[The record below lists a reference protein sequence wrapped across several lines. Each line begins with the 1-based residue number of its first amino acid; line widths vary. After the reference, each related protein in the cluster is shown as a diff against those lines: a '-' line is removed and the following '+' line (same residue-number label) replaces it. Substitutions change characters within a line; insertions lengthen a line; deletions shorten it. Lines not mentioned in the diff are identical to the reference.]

1 MPRPDRRRTDRQ
13 AVRRP
18 TSTPLSA
25 AHHPLGRHDGKER
38 LQGFYGHDGVFHA
51 WPTDD
56 FASLRDR
63 AIQWRARLLLDEEID
78 CVMRTTPGEPWAA
91 PVNPRIVRIDGPAHG
106 RFKKPARTDKEH
118 RSGNDR
124 TKWRDLGDD
133 AAVRADFLVSGGWH
147 IIHAGPKGSP
157 VGPPRNGLAGE
168 FLRAAVER
176 DLYPVEE
183 LRAARGK
190 HDLRSR
196 GLRDHLAVWLYVRG
210 NVNRRALARLFNYD
224 PRTIDRLYE
233 RGQQM
238 LELLEQIDMKLDVL
252 LERLK
257 ATNPTP
263 EEIAAT
269 IDALIVDVLAEEAA

>member
-1 MPRPDRRRTDRQ
+1 M
-13 AVRRP
+13 
-18 TSTPLSA
+18 
-25 AHHPLGRHDGKER
+25 H
-38 LQGFYGHDGVFHA
+38 GFYGHGGVFHA

-56 FASLRDR
+56 FASLRAR
-63 AIQWRARLLLDEEID
+63 AARWRARLLLDEEID

-91 PVNPRIVRIDGPAHG
+91 PVNPRIVRIDGPARG

-124 TKWRDLGDD
+124 TKWRDLGAD

-157 VGPPRNGLAGE
+157 VGPPRRGLAGD

-176 DLYPVEE
+176 DLYPVAE
-183 LRAARGK
+183 LRAARGRK
-190 HDLRSR
+190 DTRSR
-196 GLRDHLAVWLYVRG
+196 GLRDHLAVWLYVRQ
-210 NVNRRALARLFNYD
+210 NVNRRAIAELLDYD
-224 PRTIDRLYE
+224 RKTIDRLYE

-238 LELLEQIDMKLDVL
+238 LELLEQIDTKLDVL
-252 LERLK
+252 LERLR

-263 EEIAAT
+263 EEIAQT
-269 IDALIVDVLAEEAA
+269 IEDLLTDVLAQAA